1 MADSPPEESR
11 SVGTSPAGRHVAII
25 ALARAVF
32 VAGGRIAMPAD
43 AGLSALIATIGLE
56 YVEPT
61 PTNGPGTG
69 RAPVL
74 VIELSGEHGSARR
87 LLAPFVLRE

>member
-1 MADSPPEESR
+1 MTRSAQQFVPGRGTILLVADSPPEESR

-32 VAGGRIAMPAD
+32 AAGGRIAMPAD

-56 YVEPT
+56 HASYRRPQT
-61 PTNGPGTG
+61 GPA
-69 RAPVL
+69 RAA
-74 VIELSGEHGSARR
+74 HR
-87 LLAPFVLRE
+87 FW